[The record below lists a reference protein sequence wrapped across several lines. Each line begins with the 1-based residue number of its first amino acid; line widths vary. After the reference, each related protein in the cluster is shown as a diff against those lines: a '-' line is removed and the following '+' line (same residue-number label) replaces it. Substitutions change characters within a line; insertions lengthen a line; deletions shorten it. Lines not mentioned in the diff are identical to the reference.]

1 MAMLPLLRSNP
12 GLAISLVL
20 LGGGAMACAIVGFIM
35 ARSGASPRPIYWF
48 AGLFAL
54 VVVPHLVGH
63 FYVALR
69 TTKAEAPR
77 TAALEKIARRD
88 TAESTT
94 AAGDAKTLFGPDA
107 DPQLITDARNLPGG
121 VFSAAELAQ
130 FAPLPNGDTVLLAR
144 FKGSLAAEKAWIEYL
159 RTTGLNQLKG
169 TGDSQ
174 RGYVV
179 TRPVGDRTYV
189 LHFGNMVGVWT
200 GKDDAAIRDRM
211 VAGGFA
217 IPRRAPLAKVAAGIL
232 PPGNGVATSAAS
244 EHSNRPSL
252 ATPHPAG
259 MMHAATVA
267 MVIALYA
274 FVVVLYFFKGA
285 AWAGSSPAK
294 PGAAPLTAT
303 ELVSRLEAVN
313 NLDVPFRIERGAQP
327 NEFFAKWR
335 YADAKWV
342 DLARARGMQ
351 RTFRIR
357 LTLDEKQGT
366 VRTTDYFASFDWSAG
381 RGGAEVEWK
390 TGLGIV
396 FFQYEHRRVF
406 GLQLDEQG
414 RFKPEVSYAYTFN
427 VNEMKSPLI
436 TAVNLAGWNWRPTV
450 WQGPAWLR
458 WLTE

>member
-1 MAMLPLLRSNP
+1 MLQLLRSNP
-12 GLAISLVL
+12 GLAISFVL
-20 LGGGAMACAIVGFIM
+20 LGGGALASTLMGFFM
-35 ARSGASPRPIYWF
+35 ARSGASLRPVYWF

-54 VVVPHLVGH
+54 VVVPQLAGH
-63 FYVALR
+63 FYIALR

-77 TAALEKIARRD
+77 TASLEQIAQRD

-94 AAGDAKTLFGPDA
+94 TAGDAKALFGPDA

-130 FAPLPNGDTVLLAR
+130 FAPLPDGGTVLLAR

-179 TRPVGDRTYV
+179 TRPVGDRAYV
-189 LHFGNMVGVWT
+189 LHFGTMVGVWT
-200 GKDDAAIRDRM
+200 GKDDTAIRERM
-211 VAGGFA
+211 VAGGFE
-217 IPRRAPLAKVAAGIL
+217 IPRHAPLNASTPALTANAPASKSTPKNPLTPGLIGAG
-232 PPGNGVATSAAS
+232 
-244 EHSNRPSL
+244 
-252 ATPHPAG
+252 
-259 MMHAATVA
+259 
-267 MVIALYA
+267 IALYVL
-274 FVVVLYFFKGA
+274 VVVLYFFKGA
-285 AWAGSSPAK
+285 AWAGTSPAK
-294 PGAAPLTAT
+294 PGGAPVTAT
-303 ELVSRLEAVN
+303 ELAARLEAVN
-313 NLDVPFRIERGAQP
+313 TLDVPFRIERGAQP
-327 NEFFAKWR
+327 NEFFATWR

-342 DLARARGMQ
+342 DLARARGMK

-357 LTLDEKQGT
+357 LTLDEKHGT
-366 VRTTDYFASFDWSAG
+366 VRATDYVASFDWSAG

-396 FFQYEHRRVF
+396 FFQYEHQRVF

-414 RFKPEVSYAYTFN
+414 RFKPELSYAYTFN
-427 VNEMKSPLI
+427 LNEMKSPLI
-436 TAVNLAGWNWRPTV
+436 TAVNHAGWNWRPTV